1 VNVTTE
7 IEIIYPDLRCSS
19 EEDVFF
25 QRLSEITGVLKV
37 TIRDMTIFV
46 SISSEFKDKALEQ
59 VVAICNM
66 WHTTY
71 KLASA

>member
-1 VNVTTE
+1 MITE
-7 IEIIYPDLRCSS
+7 IEIIYPDLRCST

-37 TIRDMTIFV
+37 TIRDTKLGV
-46 SISSEFKDKALEQ
+46 SVSSQCKVKALEE
-59 VVAICNM
+59 VDAICNM

-71 KLASA
+71 KLAPA